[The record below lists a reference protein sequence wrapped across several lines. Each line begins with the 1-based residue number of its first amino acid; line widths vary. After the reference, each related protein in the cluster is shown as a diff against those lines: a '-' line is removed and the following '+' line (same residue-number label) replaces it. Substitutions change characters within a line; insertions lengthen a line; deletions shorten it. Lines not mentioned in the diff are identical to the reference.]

1 MKDEIKELESK
12 LCYKKKNLFAGYS
25 DEEKK
30 AVFDFAEGYKK
41 FLDGGKTER
50 E

>member
-25 DEEKK
+25 DEEKESRFRFCRG
-30 AVFDFAEGYKK
+30 V
-41 FLDGGKTER
+41 
-50 E
+50 